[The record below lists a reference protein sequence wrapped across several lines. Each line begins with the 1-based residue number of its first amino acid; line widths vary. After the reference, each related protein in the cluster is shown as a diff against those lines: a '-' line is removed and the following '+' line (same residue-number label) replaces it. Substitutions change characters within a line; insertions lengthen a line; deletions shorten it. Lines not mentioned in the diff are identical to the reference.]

1 MDTGS
6 PADMLAARHKEILMI
21 LSVIIPYYNPDGDP
35 QTDAM
40 LKRAVISARD
50 NLDGIADYEI
60 IVVNDGSQSDPEPA
74 FDTPVIRYIRRE
86 HGMLGAARNT
96 GIENARGEYISF
108 LDADDIYLPGTLG
121 HCLRAIREY
130 DADLLGFGMKR
141 ISPGDRAESPSG
153 APCFN
158 DPVTGDEFMSAHNL
172 PGSSCRYIIRMSLI
186 KDHGLRFMENAFIED
201 EEFTPRLMFFSQ
213 RYVETAYPVYGYCIR
228 SGSIITSS
236 SARMIQARSAD
247 TLKALDRL
255 INFRSEHESSPHTG
269 LDRKISYLALDHIR
283 RTLRRNDWRSSSR
296 EQISSLTSMG
306 LFPLKCSKS
315 SPGFRL
321 YSLLSRC
328 GAGRLLL
335 RLADKIYR

>member
-1 MDTGS
+1 
-6 PADMLAARHKEILMI
+6 
-21 LSVIIPYYNPDGDP
+21 
-35 QTDAM
+35 
-40 LKRAVISARD
+40 
-50 NLDGIADYEI
+50 
-60 IVVNDGSQSDPEPA
+60 
-74 FDTPVIRYIRRE
+74 
-86 HGMLGAARNT
+86 
-96 GIENARGEYISF
+96 
-108 LDADDIYLPGTLG
+108 
-121 HCLRAIREY
+121 
-130 DADLLGFGMKR
+130 
-141 ISPGDRAESPSG
+141 
-153 APCFN
+153 
-158 DPVTGDEFMSAHNL
+158 
-172 PGSSCRYIIRMSLI
+172 
-186 KDHGLRFMENAFIED
+186 
-201 EEFTPRLMFFSQ
+201 MFFSQ

-236 SARMIQARSAD
+236 SARMIQAKSAD

-255 INFRSEHESSPHTG
+255 IYFRSEHESSPHTG

>member
-1 MDTGS
+1 
-6 PADMLAARHKEILMI
+6 
-21 LSVIIPYYNPDGDP
+21 
-35 QTDAM
+35 
-40 LKRAVISARD
+40 
-50 NLDGIADYEI
+50 
-60 IVVNDGSQSDPEPA
+60 
-74 FDTPVIRYIRRE
+74 
-86 HGMLGAARNT
+86 
-96 GIENARGEYISF
+96 
-108 LDADDIYLPGTLG
+108 
-121 HCLRAIREY
+121 
-130 DADLLGFGMKR
+130 MKR
-141 ISPGDRAESPSG
+141 IRPGDRAESPSG
-153 APCFN
+153 VPCFN

-335 RLADKIYR
+335 RLAEKIYR